1 VVYLENPSPGL
12 FPPILITPSTRLR
25 LKTVPETSTTASNS
39 LSQETAQAPAR
50 PKSLK
55 NPLRRQPLPRPSA
68 LLQTFL
74 LLPRVPPARCRR
86 PSRKRKRLGV
96 VLVSTISLRPSIS
109 TLLTMSYL
117 DPTTQN
123 DASTASTLS
132 TTGADRPSATERD
145 IAASD
150 TAESGT
156 PNSGTA
162 GHSGSA
168 VMGAIVGALLL
179 AYY

>member
-25 LKTVPETSTTASNS
+25 LKTVPETSTTASSS
-39 LSQETAQAPAR
+39 LSQERAQAPTR
-50 PKSLK
+50 PNLLK
-55 NPLRRQPLPRPSA
+55 KPLRRPLSRPSA